1 MWFKPHNLKLQ
12 QTWSW
17 SRKEVDG
24 VAVSN
29 RPFMERLQLLL
40 GWQVSLY
47 YIIIYNMEVSWNR
60 GTPEFAL
67 INQPFWGSH
76 IYGSPHIHIYI
87 YIYPNNLGS
96 ITPKDQSSRVFYTGG
111 HCWGMVIPDHGL
123 PLTWSP
129 RWSRRSVE
137 MTGEILPPPELEMTS
152 HSCWILKIPTL
163 IYIYIHLNTF
173 MTFNWIVVESCA
185 KPTAQFHNPSPSQ
198 HLNGC

>member
-17 SRKEVDG
+17 SRKVDG

-29 RPFMERLQLLL
+29 WPFMERLQLLL

-76 IYGSPHIHIYI
+76 IYGSPHIHI

-137 MTGEILPPPELEMTS
+137 MTGEILPPPNWRWLVIAVEFWRSPHWYTF
-152 HSCWILKIPTL
+152 
-163 IYIYIHLNTF
+163 IYI
-173 MTFNWIVVESCA
+173 
-185 KPTAQFHNPSPSQ
+185 
-198 HLNGC
+198 